1 MELIEIITSLNT
13 QEKCLKYLEQL
24 CWGGQPECPYCGS
37 LIFSRKS
44 ERYTCRGCNSS
55 YSVIV
60 GTIFEDTR
68 LSLPK
73 WFLGISLILSAKKG
87 ISSRQLSRHLSVNKD
102 TAWLLQ
108 KKIRLAMAEN
118 RVELKGMIETDESFI
133 GGKSPN
139 RHPENRQIKRGKG
152 TGYAEKIPVLGM
164 LERKGKIITKVLNKA
179 WGKEIIPIMRKWINP
194 KSTVI
199 TDGFGG
205 YYYCSDHFESHQVI
219 NHNKGIYRYGEFHMN
234 TLEGFWSMF
243 KRSLVGQFHQVSV
256 FYLQHYLDEMAFKYN
271 HRKIKD
277 KGFNILL
284 KRMVDMN
291 LP

>member
-1 MELIEIITSLNT
+1 MDLITIIKELNT
-13 QEKCLKYLEQL
+13 QEKCLNYLEQVR
-24 CWGGQPECPYCGS
+24 WAGQPVCPYCGS
-37 LIFSRKS
+37 IIYSRKDH
-44 ERYTCRGCNSS
+44 RYTCRNCNNS
-55 YSVIV
+55 YSVTV
-60 GTIFEDTR
+60 GTVFEDSNLLLT
-68 LSLPK
+68 K
-73 WFLGISLILSAKKG
+73 WFLGISLMLSAKKG

-118 RVELKGMIETDESFI
+118 KGELRGLIETDESFI

-139 RHPENRQIKRGKG
+139 RHLEKRQIHQGKG
-152 TGYAEKIPVLGM
+152 TGYADKTPVLGM
-164 LERKGKIITKVLNKA
+164 LERKGKIITRVLKKA
-179 WGKEIIPIMRKWINP
+179 SGKEIIPIMTKWINP
-194 KSTVI
+194 KSTII

-219 NHNKGIYRYGEFHMN
+219 NHNKGNYRYGEFHMN

-243 KRSLVGQFHQVSV
+243 KRSLVGQFHQVSA

-277 KGFNILL
+277 KGFELLL
-284 KRMVDMN
+284 KRLIN
-291 LP
+291 L